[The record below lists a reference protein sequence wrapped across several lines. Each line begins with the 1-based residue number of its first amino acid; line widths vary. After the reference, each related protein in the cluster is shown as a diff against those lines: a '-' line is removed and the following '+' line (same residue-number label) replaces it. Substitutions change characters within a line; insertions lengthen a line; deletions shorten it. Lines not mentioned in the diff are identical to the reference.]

1 MYYRFV
7 SKAEHALS
15 SKWHRMSWKEFHKQ
29 EPALK
34 HRAEA
39 RYEYLEIKQQPRTQH
54 QTIQRKHWRQL
65 GDLARLQQNLN
76 TLVSEFSEDLSS
88 EDLQAISLI
97 QLTIQILQDKIRGG
111 P

>member
-15 SKWHRMSWKEFHKQ
+15 SPWHRMSWKEFRKQ

-34 HRAEA
+34 HKAEA
-39 RYEYLEIKQQPRTQH
+39 RYEYIEIKQQSPTQS
-54 QTIQRKHWRQL
+54 QTIQRQL
-65 GDLARLQQNLN
+65 GDLQRLHQNLN
-76 TLVSEFSEDLSS
+76 TLVSDFNEELTQR
-88 EDLQAISLI
+88 DLQAISLI
-97 QLTIQILQDKIRGG
+97 QTTIQELQNKIRGG